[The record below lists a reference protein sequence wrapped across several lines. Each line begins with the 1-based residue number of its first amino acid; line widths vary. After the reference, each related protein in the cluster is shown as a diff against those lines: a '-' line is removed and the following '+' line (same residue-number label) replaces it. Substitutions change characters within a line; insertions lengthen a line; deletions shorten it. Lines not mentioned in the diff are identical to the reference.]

1 MTSYGQNESYSQG
14 YASGLDHSHSDSFTC
29 NPSGSHKQQCTGL
42 HSGPVVDRKSN
53 SDEQTPNYVH
63 MYPRKIHNH
72 PSVQQPNSCRQLYLD
87 NDQFTHQNSHSQG
100 LPRVYGNDIRHAF
113 DSSYADE
120 SETELSDEEKEYV
133 YYVNRP
139 TNQTASH
146 V

>member
-14 YASGLDHSHSDSFTC
+14 YASGLDHSDSFTC
-29 NPSGSHKQQCTGL
+29 NTSGSHKQQCTGM
-42 HSGPVVDRKSN
+42 HRVPAAGRNSN
-53 SDEQTPNYVH
+53 SDVQTPNYVYMH
-63 MYPRKIHNH
+63 PHKIHNH
-72 PSVQQPNSCRQLYLD
+72 SSVQQPNSCRQLYMD
-87 NDQFTHQNSHSQG
+87 NDQYAHQNSHNKG
-100 LPRVYGNDIRHAF
+100 LSRVSGNDVRHVF

-120 SETELSDEEKEYV
+120 SETEFSDEEKEYV